1 MSSGMDQTRIS
12 DRQRVSAGPVAPAVP
27 QVRIEGIIGR
37 GGMGA
42 VWRGR
47 HTFLDRP
54 VAVKT
59 LLVPGGAAGQ
69 EFVRRFE
76 REARILA
83 SLQHP
88 HVVACHDAG
97 TLADGS
103 PYLVMEFI
111 EGPSL
116 KAKVEQD
123 GPLTEAEALRLAR
136 EVGEGLAHAHGRG
149 VIHRDVKPENVLLAG
164 DAAGWSA
171 KLVDLGLARPQEA
184 GQDTSLTMAG
194 AVVGTPATMAPE
206 QFSDPD
212 SVDARA
218 DMYGL
223 GCTLY
228 YALTGMVAFTGTTL
242 GQLVAQK
249 MSGEIPAVAGL
260 RPDLSPATAGLLTAL
275 LHRDRDRRPPTW
287 AACLALVEAARM
299 GSEPLPED
307 PQVPWRRAAVIGT
320 AIALAAAVLIVA
332 VAIALRGRAPEQAA
346 APAVPVPAPPET
358 PLPPPPHPVMAA
370 RDGEPAWAPERILLP
385 RDLGAR
391 LGSWTMA
398 TDARWAADPDED
410 ESISGIA
417 GSASVPLP
425 DRPWR
430 LSATIDLSP
439 DGELRPDSGGLAIE
453 TTQGFISVGL
463 RDTGV
468 LQAII
473 GHADRPGP
481 GLSAIEGDAITLPRP
496 LADVAIAAWGGR
508 LAIAVDGR
516 LRSVVLPAP
525 PIRLHAWAVSQT
537 SSRRPVPVR
546 IHHLRIA
553 DAR

>member
-1 MSSGMDQTRIS
+1 MDQTRIS
-12 DRQRVSAGPVAPAVP
+12 DRQPVATGPAAPAIP
-27 QVRIEGIIGR
+27 QVRIEGILGR

-59 LLVPGGAAGQ
+59 LLVPAGAAGQ
-69 EFVRRFE
+69 DFVRRFE

-97 TLADGS
+97 TLPDGS

-116 KAKVEQD
+116 KAKVERD
-123 GPLTEAEALRLAR
+123 GPLTETEALRLAR
-136 EVGEGLAHAHGRG
+136 EIGEGLAHAHGRG
-149 VIHRDVKPENVLLAG
+149 VIHRDVKPENVLLAEHG
-164 DAAGWSA
+164 AGWSA

-260 RPDLSPATAGLLTAL
+260 RPDVSPATAGLLAAL

-287 AACLALVEAARM
+287 AACLALIEAARM
-299 GSEPLPED
+299 GSEPLPEE
-307 PQVPWRRAAVIGT
+307 PRVPWPRAVVIG
-320 AIALAAAVLIVA
+320 AGIALIAAVLIVA
-332 VAIALRGRAPEQAA
+332 IAIALRRDP
-346 APAVPVPAPPET
+346 PASVTPVPAAPTAET
-358 PLPPPPHPVMAA
+358 PPPPPPHPLMAA

-385 RDLGAR
+385 RDLAAR
-391 LGSWTMA
+391 LGSWVLA
-398 TDARWAADPDED
+398 ADARWVADPDED

-430 LSATIDLSP
+430 LTGTIDLTP
-439 DGELRPDSGGLAIE
+439 DGDFRPDAGGLAIE
-453 TTQGFISVGL
+453 TPQGCISIGL
-463 RDTGV
+463 RDAGV
-468 LQAII
+468 VQALI
-473 GHADRPGP
+473 GRADRPGP
-481 GLSAIEGDAITLPRP
+481 GLAVVEGDAITLPRP
-496 LADVAIAAWGGR
+496 QAEVAIAAWGGR
-508 LAIAVDGR
+508 LAVTVDGR
-516 LRSVVLPAP
+516 PRSVVLPAAP
-525 PIRLHAWAVSQT
+525 LRLHVWAVSKT
-537 SSRRPVPVR
+537 SGGRPVPVR

-553 DAR
+553 EAR

>member
-1 MSSGMDQTRIS
+1 MDQTRIS
-12 DRQRVSAGPVAPAVP
+12 DRQPVVGGTVAPVVP
-27 QVRIEGIIGR
+27 QVRMEGIIGR

-47 HTFLDRP
+47 HTFLDRS

-59 LLVPGGAAGQ
+59 LLVPAG
-69 EFVRRFE
+69 EAGRDFVRRFE

-97 TLADGS
+97 TLPDGS

-116 KAKVEQD
+116 KAKIERD
-123 GPLTEAEALRLAR
+123 GPLTEADGLRLAR
-136 EVGEGLAHAHGRG
+136 EVAEGLAHAHGRG
-149 VIHRDVKPENVLLAG
+149 VIHRDVKPENVLLAEG
-164 DAAGWSA
+164 GGGWIA

-184 GQDTSLTMAG
+184 GRDTSLTMAG

-242 GQLVAQK
+242 GQIVAQK
-249 MSGEIPAVAGL
+249 MSGEAPSVVGL

-275 LHRDRDRRPPTW
+275 LHRERDRRPPTW
-287 AACLALVEAARM
+287 AACLALIEAARM

-307 PQVPWRRAAVIGT
+307 PRVPWRRAALIGSG
-320 AIALAAAVLIVA
+320 IAVVAAVLIVA
-332 VAIALRGRAPEQAA
+332 IAVAVRGQSDQSTPAPAA
-346 APAVPVPAPPET
+346 AVTPPPEVPAA
-358 PLPPPPHPVMAA
+358 PPPHPVMAA
-370 RDGEPAWAPERILLP
+370 LDREPAWAPEQILLP
-385 RDLGAR
+385 RDLTAR

-398 TDARWAADPDED
+398 DDARWLADPDED
-410 ESISGIA
+410 EGISGVG

-430 LSATIDLSP
+430 LTATVDLTP
-439 DGELRPDSGGLAIE
+439 DGDLRPDGGGLAIE
-453 TTQGFISVGL
+453 TAKGFITISL
-463 RDTGV
+463 RDLGV
-468 LQAII
+468 VQAII
-473 GHADRPGP
+473 GRADRPGP
-481 GLSAIEGDAITLPRP
+481 GLAAVEGDAITLPRP
-496 LADVAIAAWGGR
+496 LAEVAVAAWGGQ
-508 LAIAVDGR
+508 LAIAIDGR
-516 LRSVVLPAP
+516 PRVVVLPAAP
-525 PIRLHAWAVSQT
+525 LRLHVWAVSKT
-537 SSRRPVPVR
+537 AGSRPVPVR

-553 DAR
+553 EAR